1 MPNSGRLS
9 VVLPTYNER
18 VGIAHLYPL
27 LVEALSG
34 MPADLWVVDDGSP
47 DGTAAVVRS
56 LAGSLPVHLV
66 ERTGLRGLATAVLEG
81 FRWAPGEYL
90 AVMDAD
96 GSHPPAVLPAMLRA
110 VRDGPA
116 EMAIA
121 TREVWS
127 GDSPGLALGR
137 RFVSTA
143 GRWLARPLTRV
154 HDPMS
159 GFFVI
164 RREVLDRA
172 PLDPIGYKIG
182 LEILVRCRPD
192 PVAEILYRFLPRVAG
207 ESKLDRGEV
216 GRYLRHLVRLYRVRS
231 PGRAARLARR
241 TR

>member
-1 MPNSGRLS
+1 MPPPGRVS

-18 VGIAHLYPL
+18 AGVAYLYPL
-27 LVEALSG
+27 LVGALSG
-34 MPADLWVVDDGSP
+34 IPADLWVVDDGSP
-47 DGTAAVVRS
+47 DGTAAVARS
-56 LAGSLPVHLV
+56 LDGDLPVHVV
-66 ERTGLRGLATAVLEG
+66 ERTGTRGLATAVLEG
-81 FRWAPGEYL
+81 FRRSAGEYL

-96 GSHPPAVLPAMLRA
+96 GSHPPAVLPAMLKA

-154 HDPMS
+154 RDPMS
-159 GFFVI
+159 GFFVV

-192 PVAEILYRFLPRVAG
+192 PIAEVPYRFLPRIAG

-216 GRYLRHLVRLYRVRS
+216 GRYLSHLGRLYRARAS
-231 PGRAARLARR
+231 GRGVRLALR